1 MDAGFTYGSLLIAV
15 YFIGYYII
23 LLFIVIIELFD
34 FQDVQGVANITEWEW
49 SVFYIKYRYLPGKVI

>member
-1 MDAGFTYGSLLIAV
+1 MDAGFTYGGLLIAV

-34 FQDVQGVANITEWEW
+34 FQDVQDVANKTE
-49 SVFYIKYRYLPGKVI
+49 